1 MVDYN
6 LEQLFKD
13 LLKKKKHDKKISYT
27 SSLLANK
34 NFLAKKI
41 GEEAIEVVLE
51 YLDSNKKNIIK
62 ESADLLYHLSV
73 MWISV
78 DVKPNDIWNE
88 FQKRR
93 GKSALEANV
102 GKGTSKMRRHDAKG
116 QFLAFVF
123 GTGCESSVLRHIH
136 TGTHTY
142 TPAHTLTHRQK

>member
-62 ESADLLYHLSV
+62 ESADLLYHLNV
-73 MWISV
+73 MWISAE
-78 DVKPNDIWNE
+78 VKPADIWNE
-88 FQKRR
+88 LQKR
-93 GKSALEANV
+93 
-102 GKGTSKMRRHDAKG
+102 KGISGIDEKKNR
-116 QFLAFVF
+116 L
-123 GTGCESSVLRHIH
+123 S
-136 TGTHTY
+136 
-142 TPAHTLTHRQK
+142 